1 MKQTN
6 VCPKCNSHGIIRIPG
21 IAGAY
26 GSGNN
31 IPIGKTI
38 FSAIKVT
45 RYLCGHCGFSEEWID
60 DPGDLEKLKDKF
72 GRNPG

>member
-6 VCPKCNSHGIIRIPG
+6 VCPKCSSNEIIRIPG
-21 IAGAY
+21 QAGAY

-38 FSAIKVT
+38 LSAIKVT
-45 RYLCGHCGFSEEWID
+45 RYVCSHCGFSEEWID
-60 DPGDLEKLKDKF
+60 NPDDLGKIKEKF
-72 GRNPG
+72 WRNFS